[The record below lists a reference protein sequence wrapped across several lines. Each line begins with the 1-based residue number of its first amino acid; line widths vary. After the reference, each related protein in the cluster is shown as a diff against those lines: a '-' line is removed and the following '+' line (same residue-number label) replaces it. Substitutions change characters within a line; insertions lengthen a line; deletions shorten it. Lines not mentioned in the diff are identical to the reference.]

1 MKSFLN
7 KFYLLGLILTLTM
20 VSCDEGFEELNL
32 NPTQANELDP
42 KFQFSYVQ
50 LQTSGER
57 YENWRAVL
65 IYSSTMIQ
73 HLSALATYWSGDKYL
88 YNSGYSS
95 SLFDRAYN
103 NYIKDI
109 QDLIN
114 NLETSGENPE
124 MLAMARIWR
133 VVAFHRITDI
143 YGDIP
148 YSEAGK
154 GYIDG
159 ITAPKYDAQEDI
171 YKDMIAE
178 LESAIGQLTGGGRS
192 FGSADFVYG
201 GNTDQWRKFANSMLL
216 RLGMRM
222 SKADPAAAEAA
233 VRKAISGGV
242 MSSNADI
249 AMIQHSSG
257 PEGINQNGIGQ
268 VFLADDNQRMSKTFI
283 DWMANHNDPRID
295 VLGYMAVGGAQVGLP
310 NGYDAQTIS
319 DYGSDDLN
327 TYSRVNPKLVTV
339 DAPMIFMTYAEV
351 ELLLA
356 EAALRGWHSGDAA
369 THYNNGVKAAIQQWQ
384 VYDASLAISDADADA
399 YLAANPFN
407 AAEGMR
413 MIGEQ
418 YWAATFLNEYE
429 AFANWRRT
437 GYPELTPTD
446 YPGNES
452 NSQIPRR
459 LRYPDSEYGI
469 NGDNIQAAI
478 SRQGPDEFTTR
489 VWWDK

>member
-1 MKSFLN
+1 
-7 KFYLLGLILTLTM
+7 
-20 VSCDEGFEELNL
+20 
-32 NPTQANELDP
+32 
-42 KFQFSYVQ
+42 
-50 LQTSGER
+50 
-57 YENWRAVL
+57 
-65 IYSSTMIQ
+65 
-73 HLSALATYWSGDKYL
+73 
-88 YNSGYSS
+88 
-95 SLFDRAYN
+95 
-103 NYIKDI
+103 
-109 QDLIN
+109 
-114 NLETSGENPE
+114 
-124 MLAMARIWR
+124 
-133 VVAFHRITDI
+133 
-143 YGDIP
+143 
-148 YSEAGK
+148 
-154 GYIDG
+154 
-159 ITAPKYDAQEDI
+159 
-171 YKDMIAE
+171 
-178 LESAIGQLTGGGRS
+178 
-192 FGSADFVYG
+192 
-201 GNTDQWRKFANSMLL
+201 
-216 RLGMRM
+216 M
-222 SKADPAAAEAA
+222 SKADAALAEAT

-242 MSSNADI
+242 MTSNADI

-283 DWMANHNDPRID
+283 DWMANHNDPRLD
-295 VLGYMAVGGAQVGLP
+295 VLGYMAVGGAHVGLP
-310 NGYDAQTIS
+310 NGYDAQTIAS
-319 DYGSDDLN
+319 VGSDDLN

-369 THYNNGVKAAIQQWQ
+369 THYNNGVKAAIQQWE
-384 VYDASLAISDADADA
+384 VYDASLAVSDADAEA
-399 YLAANPFN
+399 YLATNPFS

-437 GYPELTPTD
+437 GYPALTPTD
-446 YPGNES
+446 YPGNQS